1 MTEAVLYQRL
11 ARIFEQRTIEMNEL
25 VRIKT
30 EGRIAVIEI
39 NSPPVNAL
47 SHTVREGI
55 MRSLQIAIEDKAVRA
70 IVLSCAG
77 RTFIAGADIREFG
90 LPPKAPHLPEVVAAL
105 EASPKLVVAAI
116 HGTAL
121 GGGFE
126 IALGCHYRVAR
137 FDARVGLPEVKLG
150 LLPGAGGTQRLPR
163 LIGVQAALPIM
174 MSGDPVAAGKAASL
188 GAIDFVTEGDLL
200 KESIA
205 FTAKLLADDAPVRRL
220 CDIQID
226 PASVP
231 ENYYE
236 DFRAAN
242 AKRMR
247 GYFSPGRIISAV
259 QAAVEMTFEEG
270 MSRERELFTECM
282 HSPESVALRHVFF
295 AERQAAKVAGL
306 AKDTPL
312 RKIESVAMIGA
323 GTMGG
328 GIAMNFASKGIRV
341 YMVDVDVAAIE
352 RGMAVVRS
360 NYMRGVKKGRM
371 SEAQFETLMQLFI
384 PTTDYGDL
392 DGVDLVIEAVF
403 ENMAVKKEIF
413 KRLDQVCKPGAIL
426 ASNTSTLDL
435 DEIACSTSRPQDV
448 VGLHFFSPANIMRLL
463 EVVRGAAT
471 APDVLAT
478 VMKLAR
484 QIGKVGVV
492 SGVCHGFIGNR
503 MLEGYIREAG
513 IMLLEGAKPE
523 QIDRVLYGFGMPMGP
538 IAMGDLAGIDV
549 GAKVREERRR
559 KGTFPADE
567 RFGLV
572 ADKLVAMGRCG
583 QKTGAGVYLYE
594 TGSRTPVPDPEV
606 QALIQREAARL
617 GIRQRLISDE
627 EILTRCIY
635 PLINEGA
642 RILEEGI
649 AQRASDID
657 LVWINGYGF
666 PPYRG
671 GPMHYADSVGLS
683 KIYEQI
689 CTYQADLGNEFAYW
703 EPAPLLEK
711 LARDGGSFADF

>member
-1 MTEAVLYQRL
+1 
-11 ARIFEQRTIEMNEL
+11 MNE
-25 VRIKT
+25 VVFSKAK
-30 EGRIAVIEI
+30 GRIAVIEI

-47 SHTVREGI
+47 SHAVREGVV
-55 MRSLQIAIEDKAVRA
+55 RALQSAQNDKDVEA
-70 IVLSCAG
+70 IVLICAG

-90 LPPKAPHLPEVVAAL
+90 LPPRAPHLPEVVAAL
-105 EASPKLVVAAI
+105 EASPKLIVAAI

-137 FDARVGLPEVKLG
+137 SDARIGLPEVKLG

-163 LIGVQAALPIM
+163 LIGVQAALPM
-174 MSGDPVAAGKAASL
+174 MTSGEPVGASKAAEL
-188 GAIDFVTEGDLL
+188 GAVDHVVQDDLL
-200 KESIA
+200 KESIIFA
-205 FTAKLLADDAPVRRL
+205 EKLLAEDAPLRRL

-226 PASVP
+226 PVTVP
-231 ENYYE
+231 ENYY
-236 DFRAAN
+236 DNFRIAN
-242 AKRMR
+242 ARMMR

-259 QAAVEMTFEEG
+259 QAAVEMTFENG
-270 MSRERELFTECM
+270 MKHERDLFIECM
-282 HSPESVALRHVFF
+282 SSSESVALRHVFF

-328 GIAMNFASKGIRV
+328 GIAMNFASKGVPV
-341 YMVDVDVAAIE
+341 YMVDVDAQAIE

-360 NYMRGVKKGRM
+360 NYMRAVRKGRM
-371 SEAQFETLMQLFI
+371 SEAQFDSLMRLFI
-384 PTTDYGDL
+384 PVTDYADL
-392 DGVDLVIEAVF
+392 ADADLVIEAVF

-413 KRLDQVCKPGAIL
+413 KRLDKVCKPGAIL

-435 DEIACSTSRPQDV
+435 NEIAQATSRARDV
-448 VGLHFFSPANIMRLL
+448 VGMHFFSPANIMRLL
-463 EVVRGAAT
+463 EVVQGAET
-471 APDVLAT
+471 APDVMAT
-478 VMKLAR
+478 VMQLAR
-484 QIGKVGVV
+484 KIGKVGVV

-513 IMLLEGAKPE
+513 LMLLEGARPE
-523 QIDRVLYGFGMPMGP
+523 QIDRVLYDFGMPMGP

-583 QKTGAGVYLYE
+583 QKTSAGVYLYE
-594 TGSRTPVPDPEV
+594 AGSRAPVPDPEV
-606 QALIQREAARL
+606 QALIQHEAARL
-617 GIRQRLISDE
+617 GISQRMLSDE

-642 RILEEGI
+642 RILDEGI

-657 LVWINGYGF
+657 IVWINGYGF

-671 GPMHYADSVGLS
+671 GPMHYADSVGLN

-689 CTYQADLGNEFAYW
+689 CIYRDTLGNNFGYW

-711 LARDGGSFADF
+711 LAREGGKFANL

>member
-1 MTEAVLYQRL
+1 
-11 ARIFEQRTIEMNEL
+11 MNEL
-25 VRIKT
+25 VNLRT
-30 EGRIAVIEI
+30 QGRIGVIEI

-47 SHTVREGI
+47 SQTVRMGI
-55 MRSLQIAIEDKAVRA
+55 MQSLQSAIEDVAIEA
-70 IVLSCAG
+70 IVLICSG

-90 LPPKAPHLPEVVAAL
+90 LPPKTPHLPDVVAAL
-105 EASPKLVVAAI
+105 EASPKTVVAAI

-137 FDARVGLPEVKLG
+137 FDAKVGLPEVKLG

-174 MSGDPVAAGKAASL
+174 MTGEPVGAAKAAGL
-188 GAIDFVTEGDLL
+188 GAIDHVAKGDLL
-200 KESIA
+200 KESLA
-205 FTAKLLADDAPVRRL
+205 FTEKLLTEDAPLRRL
-220 CDIQID
+220 CDTQID
-226 PASVP
+226 PALIP
-231 ENYYE
+231 EKYYD

-242 AKRMR
+242 ARRMR
-247 GYFSPGRIISAV
+247 GYFSPERIISAV
-259 QAAVEMTFEEG
+259 QAAVALPFEKG
-270 MSRERELFTECM
+270 MKRERELFTECM
-282 HSPESVALRHVFF
+282 QSPESVALRHVFF

-312 RKIESVAMIGA
+312 RTINSVAMIGA

-328 GIAMNFASKGIRV
+328 GIAMNFTSRGIPV
-341 YMVDVDVAAIE
+341 HMVDVDVAAIE
-352 RGMAVVRS
+352 RGIAVVRG

-371 SEAQFETLMQLFI
+371 SEAQLDTLMKLFI
-384 PTTDYGDL
+384 PTTDYAQL
-392 DGVDLVIEAVF
+392 ASVDLVIEAVF

-426 ASNTSTLDL
+426 ASNTSYLDL
-435 DEIACSTSRPQDV
+435 DEIAQVTSRPQDV
-448 VGLHFFSPANIMRLL
+448 VGMHFFSPANIMRLL

-471 APDVLAT
+471 AQDVMAT

-513 IMLLEGAKPE
+513 LLLLEGAKPE
-523 QIDRVLYGFGMPMGP
+523 QIDRVLFEFGMPMGP
-538 IAMGDLAGIDV
+538 IAMGDLAGIDI
-549 GAKVREERRR
+549 GARVREERRR
-559 KGTFPADE
+559 NGTMPADE

-572 ADKLVAMGRCG
+572 ADKLVAMGRFG

-594 TGSRTPVPDPEV
+594 TGSRTPVPDPQV
-606 QALIQREAARL
+606 QTLIQNEAARL
-617 GIRQRLISDE
+617 GISQRRVSDDE
-627 EILTRCIY
+627 VLTRCIY

-657 LVWINGYGF
+657 VVWINGYGF
-666 PPYRG
+666 PAYRG
-671 GPMHYADSVGLS
+671 GPMHYADSVGLK
-683 KIYEQI
+683 KIYDRV
-689 CTYQADLGNEFAYW
+689 CSYRDTLGNEFGYW
-703 EPAPLLEK
+703 EPAPLLER
-711 LARDGGSFADF
+711 LAGEGGRFADL

>member
-1 MTEAVLYQRL
+1 
-11 ARIFEQRTIEMNEL
+11 MNEL
-25 VRIKT
+25 VNTKT

-39 NSPPVNAL
+39 DSPPVNAL
-47 SHTVREGI
+47 SQKVREGI
-55 MRSLQIAIEDKAVRA
+55 MRSLQVAIDDKAVKA

-90 LPPKAPHLPEVVAAL
+90 LPPKAPHLPDVVAAL

-126 IALGCHYRVAR
+126 VALGCHYRVAR
-137 FDARVGLPEVKLG
+137 FDARIGLPEVKLG

-174 MSGDPVAAGKAASL
+174 MSGDPVAAGKAEGL
-188 GAIDFVTEGDLL
+188 GAIDCVAEGDLL
-200 KESIA
+200 TESIA
-205 FTAKLLADDAPVRRL
+205 FTEKLLAEDAPLRRL

-226 PASVP
+226 PALVP
-231 ENYYE
+231 ENYYD

-247 GYFSPGRIISAV
+247 GYFSPERIISAV
-259 QAAVEMTFEEG
+259 QAAVEMAFEKG
-270 MSRERELFTECM
+270 MSRERDLFIECM
-282 HSPESVALRHVFF
+282 LSPESVALRHVFF
-295 AERQAAKVAGL
+295 AERQAGKVAGL

-341 YMVDVDVAAIE
+341 YMVDVDDAAIE

-371 SEAQFETLMQLFI
+371 SEVQFETLMQLFVT
-384 PTTDYGDL
+384 TTDYADL
-392 DGVDLVIEAVF
+392 ADVDLVIEAVF
-403 ENMAVKKEIF
+403 ESMAVKNEIF

-435 DEIACSTSRPQDV
+435 NEIARSTSRPQDV
-448 VGLHFFSPANIMRLL
+448 VGMHFFSPANIMRLL

-513 IMLLEGAKPE
+513 IMLLEGGE
-523 QIDRVLYGFGMPMGP
+523 TRTDRP
-538 IAMGDLAGIDV
+538 
-549 GAKVREERRR
+549 GAL
-559 KGTFPADE
+559 
-567 RFGLV
+567 RFWN
-572 ADKLVAMGRCG
+572 AH
-583 QKTGAGVYLYE
+583 GAHRHG
-594 TGSRTPVPDPEV
+594 
-606 QALIQREAARL
+606 
-617 GIRQRLISDE
+617 
-627 EILTRCIY
+627 
-635 PLINEGA
+635 
-642 RILEEGI
+642 
-649 AQRASDID
+649 
-657 LVWINGYGF
+657 
-666 PPYRG
+666 
-671 GPMHYADSVGLS
+671 
-683 KIYEQI
+683 
-689 CTYQADLGNEFAYW
+689 
-703 EPAPLLEK
+703 
-711 LARDGGSFADF
+711 

>member
-1 MTEAVLYQRL
+1 VDMS
-11 ARIFEQRTIEMNEL
+11 FE
-25 VRIKT
+25 K
-30 EGRIAVIEI
+30 
-39 NSPPVNAL
+39 
-47 SHTVREGI
+47 
-55 MRSLQIAIEDKAVRA
+55 
-70 IVLSCAG
+70 
-77 RTFIAGADIREFG
+77 
-90 LPPKAPHLPEVVAAL
+90 
-105 EASPKLVVAAI
+105 
-116 HGTAL
+116 
-121 GGGFE
+121 
-126 IALGCHYRVAR
+126 
-137 FDARVGLPEVKLG
+137 
-150 LLPGAGGTQRLPR
+150 
-163 LIGVQAALPIM
+163 
-174 MSGDPVAAGKAASL
+174 
-188 GAIDFVTEGDLL
+188 
-200 KESIA
+200 
-205 FTAKLLADDAPVRRL
+205 
-220 CDIQID
+220 
-226 PASVP
+226 
-231 ENYYE
+231 
-236 DFRAAN
+236 
-242 AKRMR
+242 
-247 GYFSPGRIISAV
+247 
-259 QAAVEMTFEEG
+259 G

-282 HSPESVALRHVFF
+282 LSAESAALRRVFF

-341 YMVDVDVAAIE
+341 LMVDVDVAAIE

-384 PTTDYGDL
+384 PTTDYADL
-392 DGVDLVIEAVF
+392 AVVDLVIEAVF

-426 ASNTSTLDL
+426 ASNTSTLNL
-435 DEIACSTSRPQDV
+435 DEIARSTSRPQDV
-448 VGLHFFSPANIMRLL
+448 VGMHFFSPANIMRLL
-463 EVVRGAAT
+463 EVVRGAET

-523 QIDRVLYGFGMPMGP
+523 QIDRVLYDFGMPMGP

-583 QKTGAGVYLYE
+583 QKTGAGVYFYE
-594 TGSRTPVPDPEV
+594 AGSRTPVPDPEV
-606 QALIQREAARL
+606 QALIQREATRL
-617 GIRQRLISDE
+617 GISQRLISDE

-642 RILEEGI
+642 RILDEGI

-657 LVWINGYGF
+657 VVWISGYGF

-671 GPMHYADSVGLS
+671 GPMHYADSVGPG

-689 CTYQADLGNEFAYW
+689 CTYRDTLGNEFGYW

-711 LARDGGSFADF
+711 LAREGGSFADF